1 VWPCALSGRLSI
13 FGLVGFYP
21 ANYLIDRG
29 LLSRRL
35 APFFSRTYAVLAQ
48 VSPGYSPPRGRYPR
62 VTHQYATLLRIA
74 PFLVRL
80 ACVKRAASVDSEP
93 GSNSRLILLK
103 NRIQP
108 YRLNSSSLD
117 KLKLSDVVT
126 RNIQSVVKE
135 LSRPRHEPGSTP
147 IDSAPTGLERRS
159 NNQCFHRPSEFRSNC
174 QRLYFRDSRPLAAFA
189 TIARSSS
196 LPSYLADLYY

>member
-1 VWPCALSGRLSI
+1 MPVWPCALSGRLSI

-93 GSNSRLILLK
+93 GSNSRLNPLFCDF
-103 NRIQP
+103 P
-108 YRLNSSSLD
+108 YLFKRTRRQSLQARLVVSSLD

-135 LSRPRHEPGSTP
+135 LS
-147 IDSAPTGLERRS
+147 
-159 NNQCFHRPSEFRSNC
+159 
-174 QRLYFRDSRPLAAFA
+174 
-189 TIARSSS
+189 
-196 LPSYLADLYY
+196 